1 MIQSPD
7 LDFGHSRLPE
17 SVLPVKTHS
26 CITRF
31 KFCKMQHSL
40 PVCKNICSS
49 LLAILAKHGR
59 LSFLGTKLCESHAVH
74 TTAAHALTLTA
85 RAEESSSRHP
95 APSATASVQR
105 HAISFPNYSI

>member
-7 LDFGHSRLPE
+7 LEFGHSRLPA

-40 PVCKNICSS
+40 PACKNICSS
-49 LLAILAKHGR
+49 LLAILAKHSR
-59 LSFLGTKLCESHAVH
+59 LDVLGMKLCEFHAVH
-74 TTAAHALTLTA
+74 TTAAHMLTLMA

-95 APSATASVQR
+95 APSTTASVQH
-105 HAISFPNYSI
+105 HALSFLNYSI